1 MHAALQATTSEADSP
16 AARLSLQWP
25 GNLRIEYELADNAI
39 RRVMIEGD
47 QIRQREQFVMSGMR
61 VVGWEIKIPDRAVSL
76 IVGRSLRRDADD
88 AQAVHYRFPITA
100 RLARDRR
107 YALVEDP
114 K

>member
-1 MHAALQATTSEADSP
+1 
-16 AARLSLQWP
+16 
-25 GNLRIEYELADNAI
+25 
-39 RRVMIEGD
+39 
-47 QIRQREQFVMSGMR
+47 MR